1 MGITKRRC
9 VLYYVLLLI
18 SVYLLPYDVHFCL
31 NITAFAIFFN
41 FSDMKTHKVIKVVNL
56 GLQPTSFVID
66 LSSINPL
73 L

>member
-41 FSDMKTHKVIKVVNL
+41 FSDIKTHKVIKVVNL
-56 GLQPTSFVID
+56 GYNQP
-66 LSSINPL
+66 PL
-73 L
+73 